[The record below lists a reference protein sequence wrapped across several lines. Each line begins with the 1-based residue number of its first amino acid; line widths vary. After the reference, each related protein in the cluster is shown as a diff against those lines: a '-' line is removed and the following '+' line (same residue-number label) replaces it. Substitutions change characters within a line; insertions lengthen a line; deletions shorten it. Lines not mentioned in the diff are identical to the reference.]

1 MKEDKTS
8 AQERISPYITLE
20 RTDWKRLN
28 GQISYPISQKDLS
41 SLNALNEPLTLEE
54 IQDIYFPLSHLLN
67 LHVAQARALHQ
78 GVGKFLKDPSRKLP
92 YIIGIAGSVA
102 AGKSTTARVLQKVL
116 SMGPDKPQVDLVTTD
131 GFLYPNKVLEQ
142 RSILNRKGFP
152 ESYDTRSLIRFLAE
166 IKSGKEEVLAPE
178 YSHLHYDVITGDK
191 QRIQSPD
198 ILILEGINVLQV
210 DTRRG
215 YKGPKIFVSDYFD
228 FSIYVHAAEKHLED
242 WYVKRFLSLQD
253 IAFSRPDSYFKKYAD
268 LSIQEAQ
275 ETAKRI
281 WNEINRPNL
290 MENILPT
297 RFRANL
303 ILEKGKHHRTR
314 RISIRKL

>member
-1 MKEDKTS
+1 MNENQAHIPEKT
-8 AQERISPYITLE
+8 SPYINLE
-20 RTDWKRLN
+20 RADWKKLN
-28 GQISYPISQKDLS
+28 GQISYPISQEDLS

-78 GVGKFLKDPSRKLP
+78 GVGAFLKDPSRKLP

-131 GFLYPNKVLEQ
+131 GFLYPNRVLEN
-142 RSILNRKGFP
+142 RGILNRKGYP
-152 ESYDTRSLIRFLAE
+152 ESYDTRSLMEFLAA
-166 IKSGKEEVLAPE
+166 IKSGKEVVEAPQ
-178 YSHLHYDVITGDK
+178 YSHLIYDVLPK
-191 QRIQSPD
+191 QVQVIRRPD

-210 DTRRG
+210 NTRRS
-215 YKGPKIFVSDYFD
+215 YRGPKIFVSDYFD
-228 FSIYVHAAEKHLED
+228 FSIYVHAQEKHLED
-242 WYVKRFLSLQD
+242 WYVNRFLSLQN
-253 IAFSRPDSYFKKYAD
+253 IAFNQPDSYFRKYAD
-268 LSIQEAQ
+268 LSETEARA
-275 ETAKRI
+275 TASRI

-290 MENILPT
+290 IENILPT

-303 ILEKGKHHRTR
+303 ILEKGKYHRTR
-314 RISIRKL
+314 KISIRKL